1 VNEVIPMRGAGLTR
15 RDAVAS
21 ALVAAAV
28 TFYALTQAGVD
39 VAGLDSVRMRATAVF
54 LLGAFA
60 CGAGSASDAFTERGV
75 LLPIVSVLTV
85 LGLGTLVVGLAA
97 IITGGPEFLAGLVG
111 GIVLL
116 WFGATLRHLTTT
128 RVKAP
133 PTAAPF
139 EAPRELIK
147 R

>member
-1 VNEVIPMRGAGLTR
+1 MRGAGLTR
-15 RDAVAS
+15 RDAVATL
-21 ALVAAAV
+21 LVAAAV
-28 TFYALTQAGVD
+28 SFYALTEAGVD

-54 LLGAFA
+54 LLGVFA

-75 LLPIVSVLTV
+75 LRPIVSVLTV

-97 IITGGPEFLAGLVG
+97 IITGGQELLAGLVG

-116 WFGATLRHLTTT
+116 WFGATLRHLATP
-128 RVKAP
+128 RLVKAP
-133 PTAAPF
+133 PTSAPS